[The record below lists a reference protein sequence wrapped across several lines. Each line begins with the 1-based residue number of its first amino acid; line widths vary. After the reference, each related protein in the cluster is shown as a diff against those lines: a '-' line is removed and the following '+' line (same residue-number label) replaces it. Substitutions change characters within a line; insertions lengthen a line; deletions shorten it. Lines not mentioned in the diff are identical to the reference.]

1 MSRSYDLE
9 KLPSTDATFK
19 DAAGD
24 IWRHQWNNDDW
35 ESDWVYN
42 DHRFQLLDG
51 GAELF
56 LRFLCEMVHPL
67 VRPDRDETLELV
79 GQFNDQLKGA
89 GWELFQK
96 ELIAS
101 RPRFAFRT
109 LENSSSRSV
118 LRAKA
123 VAEALSAG
131 WMDKQIERVEHAV
144 DSDPELAIG
153 TAKELVETCCKSILS
168 RRGIAFTKSDDL
180 GDLTKVT
187 KALQLAPVG
196 VSDAAKGVDNIRLI
210 LRPYPDYEKPG
221 AVERPLRHW
230 TWKGW

>member
-1 MSRSYDLE
+1 
-9 KLPSTDATFK
+9 TFK